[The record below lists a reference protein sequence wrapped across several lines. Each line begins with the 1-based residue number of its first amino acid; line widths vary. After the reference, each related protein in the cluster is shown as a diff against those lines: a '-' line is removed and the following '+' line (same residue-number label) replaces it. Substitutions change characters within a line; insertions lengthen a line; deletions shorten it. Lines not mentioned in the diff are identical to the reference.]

1 MPACEPDGMGRHSH
15 NFSFPS
21 FPRQA
26 GALSHYAL
34 NSNDRDDR
42 HVSRDT
48 LVRLPS
54 AYNYCFPGFS
64 GGTITQLALSS

>member
-1 MPACEPDGMGRHSH
+1 MIQVHSFDRHAGVHPNMDGTGRHSH

-34 NSNDRDDR
+34 NSDDR
-42 HVSRDT
+42 RAT
-48 LVRLPS
+48 FRL
-54 AYNYCFPGFS
+54 
-64 GGTITQLALSS
+64 